1 MSDLFQGDR
10 FTMDQKQ
17 PVRGTVSS
25 GHSLGQRLRYA
36 RIKAGYSK
44 ARALATALGV
54 TANTYYRY
62 ERDES
67 TPSFRTLAKIA
78 VILDAPLSELL
89 ADGHENSEKIGFES
103 KVSEAPGIP
112 GFKETHLPASSQQN
126 HIDPAAE
133 CSLLAWRLATALCKH
148 ATNGA
153 KKDEDASLK
162 NITELYL
169 ELKVSPS
176 AILAKYQSA
185 VMADSTIL
193 MAAGRYLNAYHI
205 YLEHQLKAGES

>member
-1 MSDLFQGDR
+1 
-10 FTMDQKQ
+10 MDQKQ
-17 PVRGTVSS
+17 PVRGTAAP
-25 GHSLGQRLRYA
+25 GLSLGQRLRYA

-44 ARALATALGV
+44 ARALAAALGV

-89 ADGHENSEKIGFES
+89 ADGQETSEKNGFES
-103 KVSEAPGIP
+103 KVSETPGIP
-112 GFKETHLPASSQQN
+112 GFTETHLPAPSQQN

-133 CSLLAWRLATALCKH
+133 CSLLAWRLATVLCKY
-148 ATNGA
+148 ASNGSR
-153 KKDEDASLK
+153 KDEDASLK

-176 AILAKYQSA
+176 AILAKHQSA
-185 VMADSTIL
+185 VMADPSIL

-205 YLEHQLKAGES
+205 FLEHQMKSGES